1 MKILLPIDV
10 LHPYQP
16 LLSDLQRFVPL
27 TGADFKLLYVAE
39 SASKFEEFLSGTG
52 KSAVEI
58 DAQLKSRATKTL
70 QDIADSL
77 KQAGA
82 TTSIDV
88 QQGAAAVVIER
99 VGSEEK
105 FDCIAI
111 GAHHVE
117 SGDHLPL
124 GSTASHVVKHGSG
137 TILLLRPNKAKA
149 DFKKVLIAL
158 DGSDQSLIAMRN
170 FVEQFKAADRKI
182 DVYLVN
188 VVSIVGLWKFV
199 SPVEFIASVEDNLN
213 MAGETI
219 LAGGEKILNEYGI
232 LPKEMFIRTGDIAV
246 EIMKAADQLEVDAII
261 IGAQGRSAVEHLLLG
276 SVSHKLSQHA
286 SSPLVI
292 VK

>member
-10 LHPYQP
+10 LHPYEP

-27 TGADFKLLYVAE
+27 AGADFKLLYVAE
-39 SASKFEEFLSGTG
+39 SASKFEEYLSGTG

-70 QDIADSL
+70 EEIASKL
-77 KQAGA
+77 QQAGA
-82 TTSIDV
+82 TTTIDV
-88 QQGAAAVVIER
+88 KQGAAAAVIEDIAA
-99 VGSEEK
+99 EEL

-111 GAHHVE
+111 GAHHVD
-117 SGDHLPL
+117 SNDRVPL

-137 TILLLRPNKAKA
+137 TILLLRPEKKK
-149 DFKKVLIAL
+149 DEFKRVLVAL
-158 DGSDQSLIAMRN
+158 DGSDQSLLALRN
-170 FVEQFKAADRKI
+170 FVEQFKAADRKVEI
-182 DVYLVN
+182 YLVN

-219 LAGGEKILNEYGI
+219 LADGEKELKECGMM
-232 LPKEMFIRTGDIAV
+232 PKEMFIRTGDIAT
-246 EIMKAADQLEVDAII
+246 EIMKAAEQLSVDAIV
-261 IGAQGRSAVEHLLLG
+261 IGAQGRSAVEHLFLG
-276 SVSHKLSQHA
+276 SVSHKLSQNA